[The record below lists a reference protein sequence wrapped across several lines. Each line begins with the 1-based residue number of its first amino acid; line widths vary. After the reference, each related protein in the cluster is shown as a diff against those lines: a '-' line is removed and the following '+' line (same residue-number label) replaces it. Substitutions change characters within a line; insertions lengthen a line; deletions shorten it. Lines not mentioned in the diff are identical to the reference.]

1 MRPFRATNV
10 TEPEI
15 FPASMCRCINS
26 RILSKRCAEIPTSSG
41 LARGVSAADVVMTS
55 VKKRRNIDVDFTI
68 KRIFSPCC
76 RRGLPETDA
85 ADHLLKNRL
94 IRWEFI
100 LWRDE
105 HHIKQSLVVQA
116 RHNPSHFSL
125 TAPVGSADHHRPQTR
140 FVADQQL
147 RLRAGYDAEPR
158 FTFPINEARIGR

>member
-1 MRPFRATNV
+1 
-10 TEPEI
+10 
-15 FPASMCRCINS
+15 
-26 RILSKRCAEIPTSSG
+26 
-41 LARGVSAADVVMTS
+41 MTS

-116 RHNPSHFSL
+116 RHNPRHFSL
-125 TAPVGSADHHRPQTR
+125 AAPVGSADHYGSQSR
-140 FVADQQL
+140 FVANEQL
-147 RLRAGYDAEPR
+147 CLRAGYDAEPG
-158 FTFPINEARIGR
+158 FTFPIKIGRAHV